1 MSYRLCITPAHRAM
15 QEQTTMNTVKELQ
28 IAQSARRII
37 ELARDNIAAILADAG
52 RDVRALQMSARSQ
65 SVIESLDCAATAL
78 EGDEAADCIAAIERI
93 LTDEL
98 TSDTHLET
106 LVEEE
111 QGAIAVDP
119 FDACRALSDEAR
131 ATILVRS

>member
-1 MSYRLCITPAHRAM
+1 MD
-15 QEQTTMNTVKELQ
+15 TVKELQ

-37 ELARDNIAAILADAG
+37 EVARDNIVEILEEAAQN
-52 RDVRALQMSARSQ
+52 VRMLKTCAQ
-65 SVIESLDCAATAL
+65 SEAVIESLDLAVTAL
-78 EGDEAADCIAAIERI
+78 EGDDGWDCIAAIERI
-93 LTDEL
+93 LNDEL
-98 TSDTHLET
+98 TSDAHLET

-111 QGAIAVDP
+111 QDAIAVDP